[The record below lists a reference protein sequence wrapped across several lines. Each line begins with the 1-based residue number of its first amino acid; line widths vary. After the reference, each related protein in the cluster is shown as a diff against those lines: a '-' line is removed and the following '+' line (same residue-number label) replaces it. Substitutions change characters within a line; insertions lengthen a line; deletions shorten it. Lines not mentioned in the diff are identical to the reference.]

1 MEPWVVSTGLIFL
14 YLIAT
19 IVIGVLANRRGTA
32 NMEDFF
38 LYGRQAGFIV
48 LYLTVVATFHSA
60 FAFLGSGGFFY
71 THGIGFWMAGT
82 WTVLVGAITYTIGT
96 RIWALGKKF
105 GYITPAD
112 MLADFYESEA
122 VRVIVAMVSVLFT
135 LVYIQVQSAGLG
147 YILSVAT
154 GDRISFELASAILLV
169 VAAGYLMVGGL
180 RAVYWTDVIQGI
192 WMYVAVWGGSLL
204 LTYKLFGG
212 PVELWRR
219 LAAERPEMLSLP
231 GPEGFF
237 TPGMWVGMTIALSF
251 GIIFQPHMM
260 IRYFTAASSRTLKL
274 LGATT
279 PIYLMTL
286 FIPAAFVGLG
296 GALILPDLATPD
308 RVFPELLFRFAPPW
322 LTGLILAGATAA
334 AMSTLDSILHSNMT
348 VLTRDVYQRYIAPD
362 RSQRHYLA
370 FGRWVVVGAAGGGLA
385 ADRRQPRLPG
395 GAGDAV
401 GRGCAAAHARGSGR
415 LLSDRAAPHDGR
427 RGRGG
432 HLCRIGHALP
442 DAGRVLSA
450 PRRSRGGLVARRQLP
465 GDHHR
470 FAPDPA
476 ALEGDRREGPR
487 RGGALRLRG
496 LNGGKTGALDRS
508 GTREGPEIGAQHRIH
523 KLSHPCEPPI
533 RSPLCPRSQTSPL
546 QKGERPWTRIG

>member
-1 MEPWVVSTGLIFL
+1 METWVVSTGLIFI
-14 YLIAT
+14 YLVAT
-19 IVIGVLANRRGTA
+19 IVIGFVANRKGTA

-38 LYGRQAGFIV
+38 LYGRQAGVIV

-60 FAFLGSGGFFY
+60 FAFLGSGGFFF

-112 MLADFYESEA
+112 LIADFYESET
-122 VRVIVAMVSVLFT
+122 VRVIVAVVSVIFT
-135 LVYIQVQSAGLG
+135 LIYIQVQAQGLG
-147 YILSVAT
+147 IILSVAT
-154 GDRISFELASAILLV
+154 GDRIPFAYASLLLLV

-192 WMYVAVWGGSLL
+192 WMYIAVWAGSLL

-212 PVELWRR
+212 PVALWRR
-219 LAAERPEMLSLP
+219 LAAERPDLLSLP

-237 TPGMWVGMTIALSF
+237 TPGVWVGMTVALSF
-251 GIIFQPHMM
+251 GIILQPHMM

-296 GALILPDLATPD
+296 GALIMPELETAD
-308 RVFPELLFRFAPPW
+308 RIFPELLTTYAPAW

-348 VLTRDVYQRYIAPD
+348 VLTRDVYQRYIARG
-362 RSQRHYLA
+362 RSDRHYLA
-370 FGRWVVVGAAGGGLA
+370 FGRWLVVALLGVGWVLTVYNFDFLVTLVTLSGVGAL
-385 ADRRQPRLPG
+385 QLLP
-395 GAGDAV
+395 AV
-401 GRGCAAAHARGSGR
+401 LGVCY
-415 LLSDRAAPHDGR
+415 PGR
-427 RGRGG
+427 RLTTSTGVIAGICTG
-432 HLCRIGHALP
+432 LLTVYLTQQVWPQPLGIHAALW
-442 DAGRVLSA
+442 S
-450 PRRSRGGLVARRQLP
+450 LVANFAVTI
-465 GDHHR
+465 GVSR
-470 FAPDPA
+470 F
-476 ALEGDRREGPR
+476 
-487 RGGALRLRG
+487 
-496 LNGGKTGALDRS
+496 
-508 GTREGPEIGAQHRIH
+508 TRPPSEATVDRIH
-523 KLSHPCEPPI
+523 
-533 RSPLCPRSQTSPL
+533 
-546 QKGERPWTRIG
+546 GEVERFVYGD